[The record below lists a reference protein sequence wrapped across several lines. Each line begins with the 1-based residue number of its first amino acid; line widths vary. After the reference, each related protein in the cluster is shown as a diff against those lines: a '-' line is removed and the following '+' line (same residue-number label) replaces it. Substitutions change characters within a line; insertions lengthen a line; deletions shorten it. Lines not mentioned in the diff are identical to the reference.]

1 MAVVFH
7 VKKGQALPKAWQGKT
22 VIDGDEH
29 DARYDDP
36 QGVIVGLRAKG
47 QAINDTTG
55 FVVAV

>member
-7 VKKGQALPKAWQGKT
+7 VKKGQALPKAWQGKA

-47 QAINDTTG
+47 QAIKDTTG